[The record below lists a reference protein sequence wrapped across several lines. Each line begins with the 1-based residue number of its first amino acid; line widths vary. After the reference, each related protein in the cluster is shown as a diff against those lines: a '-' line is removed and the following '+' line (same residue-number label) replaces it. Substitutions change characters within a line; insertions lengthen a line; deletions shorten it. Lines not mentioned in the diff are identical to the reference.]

1 MHPLLDNPVFNALSS
16 VDSHLGTG
24 TENVKYFDKEVS
36 PYAGIRDEYQNGFED
51 LHQLLPAGRN
61 ILYATRKKISEPK
74 GWKMIVEIE
83 GLQFVFESGKSI
95 VRNEIELVPLE
106 RNHVDEMIALAKL
119 TKPGPFDR
127 RTIEFGS
134 YYGIF
139 ENEKLVA
146 MTGQRLHIPGFSE
159 VSAVCTHPLHIG
171 KGYAGIL
178 LPHQIDII
186 VKSGKRPFLHVRS
199 DNERAIALYERI
211 GFRVNGPMNFYFL
224 KKA

>member
-16 VDSHLGTG
+16 GDSHLGTG

-36 PYAGIRDEYQNGFED
+36 PYAGFRDEYQNGFAE
-51 LHQLLPAGRN
+51 LHQLLPEGRN
-61 ILYATRKKISEPK
+61 ILYATRTKISEPK

-83 GLQFVFESGKSI
+83 GLQFVFESEKSI
-95 VRNEIELVPLE
+95 VHNEIELVPLE
-106 RNHVDEMIALAKL
+106 RKHVDEMIALAKL

-127 RTIEFGS
+127 RTIEFGN
-134 YYGIF
+134 YFGVF

-146 MTGQRLHIPGFSE
+146 MTGQRLHVPGFSE
-159 VSAVCTHPLHIG
+159 VSAVCTHPMHLG

-178 LPHQIDII
+178 LKQQIDII
-186 VKSGKRPFLHVRS
+186 IKSGQHPFLHVRS
-199 DNERAIALYERI
+199 DNERAIALYKRI

-224 KKA
+224 KKV

>member
-1 MHPLLDNPVFNALSS
+1 MNHILDNPVFNALSS
-16 VDSHLGTG
+16 GDSHLGAG
-24 TENVKYFDKEVS
+24 TENVRYFDKEVS

-51 LHQLLPAGRN
+51 LHQLIPAGRN
-61 ILYATRKKISEPK
+61 ILYATPKKISEPK

-83 GLQFVFESGKSI
+83 GLQFIFEFGKSI
-95 VRNEIELVPLE
+95 VHKKIELVPLGQM
-106 RNHVDEMIALAKL
+106 HVDEMIALAKL
-119 TKPGPFDR
+119 TKPGPFDK
-127 RTIEFGS
+127 RTIEFGN
-134 YYGIF
+134 YFGIF

-146 MTGQRLHIPGFSE
+146 MTGQRLHVSGFSE

-178 LPHQIDII
+178 LAHQIDII
-186 VKSGKRPFLHVRS
+186 IKSGQQPFLHVRS

>member
-1 MHPLLDNPVFNALSS
+1 MHSLLDNPVFNALSS
-16 VDSHLGTG
+16 GDSHLGTG

-36 PYAGIRDEYQNGFED
+36 PYAGFKEDYKKGFED
-51 LHQLLPAGRN
+51 LHQFLPSGRN

-74 GWKMIVEIE
+74 GWKILVAIE

-95 VRNEIELVPLE
+95 VLNEIELVPLG

-127 RTIEFGS
+127 RTIEFGN
-134 YYGIF
+134 YFGIF
-139 ENEKLVA
+139 ENENLVA
-146 MTGQRLHIPGFSE
+146 MTGQRLHVPGFSE

-178 LPHQIDII
+178 LAHQIDII
-186 VKSGKRPFLHVRS
+186 IKSGQQPFLHVRS
-199 DNERAIALYERI
+199 DNVRAIYLYEKA
-211 GFRVNGPMNFYFL
+211 GFKVNGPMNFYFL
-224 KKA
+224 KKV